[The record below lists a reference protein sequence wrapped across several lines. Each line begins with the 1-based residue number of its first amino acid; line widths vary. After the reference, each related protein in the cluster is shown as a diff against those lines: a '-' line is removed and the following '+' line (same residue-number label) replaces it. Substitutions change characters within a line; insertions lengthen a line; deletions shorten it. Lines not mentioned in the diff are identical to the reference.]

1 MSKSSLTVFREECKK
16 SLFSFLEQHRVLETE
31 LRNTTSFSKDGL
43 LPVWLNVTYLDD
55 GIMALY

>member
-1 MSKSSLTVFREECKK
+1 MSKRSLTVFREECKK
-16 SLFSFLEQHRVLETE
+16 SLFSFLETE
-31 LRNTTSFSKDGL
+31 LRNTTSFSKDGF